1 MREEQPRQKQTPII
15 SAHFNATSG
24 KVSLERGY
32 LQRVKEGITFPGK
45 WDKAVFLQE
54 RDVYL
59 SNASIIRR
67 GDLLELLS
75 LA

>member
-15 SAHFNATSG
+15 SAYFNATSG
-24 KVSLERGY
+24 KESFERRY
-32 LQRVKEGITFPGK
+32 LLRVEEGITFLGK

-54 RDVYL
+54 RDTYL
-59 SNASIIRR
+59 GNASIIRR
-67 GDLLELLS
+67 GELLELLT